1 MKRIFLLALVTM
13 CISACSAREFETSPS
28 EVQDVYLTE
37 ASQAKESSSQEGI
50 SAGVGDLDQAKLVV
64 EYSVDGESKDYDQV
78 KDSLFKMIEAYQG
91 YTTNVSESQLATRNF
106 YASIKIP
113 KARADE
119 FVGKLSETEGLLIR
133 SSTKSSSDVTPSYRD
148 NELRIKSLEAKLDKL
163 YKLQESQET
172 VEDVLKVEIEI
183 DNTLFELESYKAS
196 LKNLDMQIEYSL
208 ISFSMVE
215 IGIGGETSLGPDFID
230 RVGDALSRSWERF
243 VRTMQDLVVFF
254 IYAFPFLIVLALIG
268 LGVFFLLKKS
278 SYKFKSGISRKK
290 DDKSKNVD

>member
-1 MKRIFLLALVTM
+1 MKRIFLLALLT
-13 CISACSAREFETSPS
+13 IFTSACSAREVETSPA

-37 ASQAKESSSQEGI
+37 AKEATSQGSESLGL
-50 SAGVGDLDQAKLVV
+50 GDLDQAKLVV

-78 KDSLFKMIEAYQG
+78 KDSLFNMIDAYQG

-119 FVGKLSETEGLLIR
+119 FVAKLSETEGLLVK
-133 SSTKSSSDVTPSYRD
+133 SSTKSSSDVTPAYRD

-163 YKLQESQET
+163 YKLQEGQES

-196 LKNLDMQIEYSL
+196 LKNLDMQVEYSL
-208 ISFSMVE
+208 ISFSLVE
-215 IGIGGETSLGPDFID
+215 VGLSGESSLGPDFID
-230 RVGDALSRSWERF
+230 RVGDAFTRSWDTFIRVMGDF
-243 VRTMQDLVVFF
+243 VVFL
-254 IYAFPFLIVLALIG
+254 IYAFPFILVFGLIG
-268 LGVFFLLKKS
+268 LGLVLLLKKS
-278 SYKFKSGISRKK
+278 GYKFRSGIAKKK
-290 DDKSKNVD
+290 DDGRKNMEE